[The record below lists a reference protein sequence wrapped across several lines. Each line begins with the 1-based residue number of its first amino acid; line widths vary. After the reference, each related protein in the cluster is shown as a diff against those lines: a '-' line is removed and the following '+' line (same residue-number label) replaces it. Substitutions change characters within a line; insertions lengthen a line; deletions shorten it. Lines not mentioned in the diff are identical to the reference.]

1 MLRLDF
7 VNNNFTREE
16 YQKYVKHL
24 ILSPVGINGQKRLNN
39 AKVLCVG
46 AGGLGS
52 SCLLYLVTTGIN
64 TIGIIDDDKIEISNL
79 QRQIIYKIHDIG
91 KKKIECAKE
100 HLLCLNPSCEIQ
112 LYHDFLNTSNLQS
125 IIPHYDIVI
134 DGTDNFKSK
143 KIISEACE
151 LFDKP
156 HVYGAIAEFEGQLSV
171 FNYQGGPKYQDLY
184 TLAKQFNSLP
194 TCDQGGVLSILPGI
208 IGSLQAVEVIKIIIG
223 VKQVL
228 AGHMLVYN
236 ALTTSFK
243 KIRVRKTFSY
253 QATNLSK
260 LYKSYQSAISISQDF
275 AQPTIASSILLIDVR
290 KRSEY
295 IIGHIQEAINIPLR
309 KLAHKD
315 TISFLQQESSIK
327 TIYIYCNTQAK
338 SLTATAL
345 LAKNGVTSYIYQP
358 FNSI

>member
-1 MLRLDF
+1 MLHLDSL
-7 VNNNFTREE
+7 NSNFTREE
-16 YQKYVKHL
+16 YQKYIKHL
-24 ILSPVGINGQKRLNN
+24 ILYPIGVNGQKRLNK

-52 SCLLYLVTTGIN
+52 SCLLYLITAGIN

-79 QRQIIYKIHDIG
+79 QRQIIYKNQDIG
-91 KKKIECAKE
+91 KKKIECAKK
-100 HLLCLNPSCEIQ
+100 HLLCLNPNCDIQ
-112 LYHDFLNTSNLQS
+112 LHHDFLSALNLHLV
-125 IIPHYDIVI
+125 IPHYDIII
-134 DGTDNFKSK
+134 DGTDNFRSK
-143 KIISEACE
+143 KIISQACE

-156 HVYGAIAEFEGQLSV
+156 HVYGAISEFEGQLSV
-171 FNYQGGPKYQDLY
+171 FNYQGSPKYQDLY
-184 TLAKQFNSLP
+184 TFAKQFNSLP
-194 TCDQGGVLSILPGI
+194 TCDRGGVLSILPGI
-208 IGSLQAVEVIKIIIG
+208 IGSLQAVEVIKIVIG

-243 KIRVRKTFSY
+243 KLRIRKTLSY
-253 QATNLSK
+253 QPTK
-260 LYKSYQSAISISQDF
+260 LYKFHQSTTNINQDF
-275 AQPTIASSILLIDVR
+275 VHPAITSSILLIDVR

-295 IIGHIQEAINIPLR
+295 TVSHMQEAINIPLR

-358 FNSI
+358 FSSI